1 MFRIKDF
8 HIYSKYSI
16 CKLFI
21 TKKKLVFLFFT
32 HFAVNI
38 FNQLLL
44 QLSFKRIVIFNK
56 KICLTFK
63 SNLYIIGIHFLFILF
78 SPYTEALSNVTAK
91 TIVGSAPYLQ
101 LKSDQDGNVGTKIKG
116 LNELLGFRMP
126 TTENNNALKFVD
138 VSESLS
144 FGGKPL
150 QIPEGTKF
158 SDIITMVP
166 ANGQA
171 NALSQFNVGDD
182 DGDAS
187 LTENTTIEGTLTAT
201 WYDNNNVINDL
212 SRELNVCGGPYFLKI
227 GAQNVAVSTKY
238 GQPNK
243 NIYGSQPVITYQF
256 MLDGGPKL
264 CFVQPNM
271 NVYKNSSYMTKYP
284 NGYNP
289 EVWDPGTSPS
299 SNNLQ
304 QGGGFKAEQ
313 FKPIT
318 GFKDITFM
326 LIGSGADQ
334 SQYRCQL
341 DSSNSTNWVTLQS
354 SAASKDL
361 GANCQVRYDSV
372 TKPTTPLTINMEYTA
387 DKGKTW
393 QNIGKITLPIPQKWA
408 IIPTRVTGFRDFLGS
423 SYLAYDECRRIIDGQ
438 AIPKTTSAQV
448 NDMSEAGKA
457 WRQKYLYR
465 RDELTNSLQ
474 AYRPEGTSSSIDFFE
489 KPAARDLGTFVSE
502 WGIFP
507 QFGNYL
513 WTAEMYRTNKP
524 FAVHSRPG
532 LSHALGSVTDEGMYL
547 GQGQSAQILCRG
559 ENGIS
564 ALPTR

>member
-78 SPYTEALSNVTAK
+78 SPYTEALSNITVK

-150 QIPEGTKF
+150 QVPEGTKF

-171 NALSQFNVGDD
+171 NALSQFNNVGDD

-212 SRELNVCGGPYFLKI
+212 SREFNVCGGPYFLKI

-256 MLDGGPKL
+256 MLEGAPKL
-264 CFVQPNM
+264 CFVQPGM

-289 EVWDPGTSPS
+289 EVWDSGTSRS
-299 SNNLQ
+299 STYQ
-304 QGGGFKAEQ
+304 RGGGFKAEQ

-318 GFKDITFM
+318 GFKYITFK

-341 DSSNSTNWVTLQS
+341 DSSNSINWVTLHS
-354 SAASKDL
+354 SVASEGL
-361 GANCQVRYDSV
+361 GANCYVRYDSV

-408 IIPTRVTGFRDFLGS
+408 IIPTKVKGFLDDD
-423 SYLAYDECRRIIDGQ
+423 SYTAYDECRRLIDGQ
-438 AIPKTTSAQV
+438 TIPKTTSAQV

-474 AYRPEGTSSSIDFFE
+474 ANTLEWTAKLIDNA
-489 KPAARDLGTFVSE
+489 KKYTYSRDLGTFLSE
-502 WGIFP
+502 WGT
-507 QFGNYL
+507 QGLGGHL

-524 FAVHSRPG
+524 FSVRGHPS
-532 LSHALGSVTDEGMYL
+532 SDSLGSVLDDGFSL
-547 GQGQSAQILCRG
+547 AQNQSAHIFCRG

>member
-21 TKKKLVFLFFT
+21 TKKKLVFLYFT
-32 HFAVNI
+32 HFSVNI
-38 FNQLLL
+38 FNQLMWLL
-44 QLSFKRIVIFNK
+44 TFKRINTSNKVIHLKLNSM
-56 KICLTFK
+56 L
-63 SNLYIIGIHFLFILF
+63 SIIGIHFLFILF
-78 SPYTEALSNVTAK
+78 SPYTEALSNITVK
-91 TIVGSAPYLQ
+91 TIAGSAPYLQ

-138 VSESLS
+138 VSKSIS

-171 NALSQFNVGDD
+171 NALSQFKVGDD

-212 SRELNVCGGPYFLKI
+212 SRELNLCGGPYFLKI

-334 SQYRCQL
+334 SLYRCQL

-354 SAASKDL
+354 PVASKDL
-361 GANCQVRYDSV
+361 GANCQVRYDSL
-372 TKPTTPLTINMEYTA
+372 TKPTTPLTINMEYSA

-408 IIPTRVTGFRDFLGS
+408 IIPTKVKGFLDIFDG
-423 SYLAYDECRRIIDGQ
+423 YLAYDECRRIIDGQ

-474 AYRPEGTSSSIDFFE
+474 ANTPEWTANAIDDVN
-489 KPAARDLGTFVSE
+489 KYVTARDLGTFASE
-502 WGIFP
+502 WARSYGTVVP
-507 QFGNYL
+507 

-524 FAVHSRPG
+524 FAVAITSGYLRVG
-532 LSHALGSVTDEGMYL
+532 IVEDELFTDDDTNY
-547 GQGQSAQILCRG
+547 IFCRG

-564 ALPTR
+564 TLPTR

>member
-1 MFRIKDF
+1 M
-8 HIYSKYSI
+8 
-16 CKLFI
+16 
-21 TKKKLVFLFFT
+21 
-32 HFAVNI
+32 
-38 FNQLLL
+38 
-44 QLSFKRIVIFNK
+44 LS
-56 KICLTFK
+56 
-63 SNLYIIGIHFLFILF
+63 IIGIHFLFILF
-78 SPYTEALSNVTAK
+78 SPYTEALSNITVK
-91 TIVGSAPYLQ
+91 TIAGNAPYLQ

-201 WYDNNNVINDL
+201 WYENNNVINDL
-212 SRELNVCGGPYFLKI
+212 SREFNVCGGPYFLKI

-256 MLDGGPKL
+256 MLEGGPKL
-264 CFVQPNM
+264 CFVQPDM
-271 NVYKNSSYMTKYP
+271 HVYKNSSYITKYP

-289 EVWDPGTSPS
+289 EVWDPGSTSS
-299 SNNLQ
+299 RWSDWQ
-304 QGGGFKAEQ
+304 EGGGFKAEQ

-318 GFKDITFM
+318 GVKDITFE

-334 SQYRCQL
+334 RQYRCKL
-341 DSSNSTNWVTLQS
+341 DSSNNTNWVTLQS
-354 SAASKDL
+354 STASKDL

-408 IIPTRVTGFRDFLGS
+408 IVPTQVTGFLDGHGRNT
-423 SYLAYDECRRIIDGQ
+423 AYDECRRIIDGQ

-474 AYRPEGTSSSIDFFE
+474 ANKPEGAANASVDFN
-489 KPAARDLGTFVSE
+489 KYPLSRDLGTFMSE
-502 WGIFP
+502 WGWFY
-507 QFGNYL
+507 QFAVHL
-513 WTAEMYRTNKP
+513 WTAEMDRTNRP
-524 FAVHSRPG
+524 FSVFNGDSSGIIWWGWGAQFE
-532 LSHALGSVTDEGMYL
+532 LGPS
-547 GQGQSAQILCRG
+547 QSAQIFCRG
-559 ENGIS
+559 ENGIT

>member
-1 MFRIKDF
+1 MKR
-8 HIYSKYSI
+8 
-16 CKLFI
+16 KLI
-21 TKKKLVFLFFT
+21 FLFFIN
-32 HFAVNI
+32 FKFNI
-38 FNQLLL
+38 FNQLIWHLI
-44 QLSFKRIVIFNK
+44 FKRINPSNKVIHLKLNST
-56 KICLTFK
+56 L
-63 SNLYIIGIHFLFILF
+63 SIIGIHFLFILF

-138 VSESLS
+138 VSESIS

-150 QIPEGTKF
+150 QVPEGTKF

-171 NALSQFNVGDD
+171 SALSQFNVGDD

-201 WYDNNNVINDL
+201 WYDNNNVITDL
-212 SRELNVCGGPYFLKI
+212 SRELNVCGGPYFLKM

-318 GFKDITFM
+318 GFKDAAFM

-334 SQYRCQL
+334 SLYRCQL

-354 SAASKDL
+354 PVASKDL

-372 TKPTTPLTINMEYTA
+372 TKPTTPLTINMEYSA

-408 IIPTRVTGFRDFLGS
+408 IIPTKVKGFLDIFDG
-423 SYLAYDECRRIIDGQ
+423 YLAYDECRRIIDGQ

-474 AYRPEGTSSSIDFFE
+474 ANTPEWTANASVDSN
-489 KPAARDLGTFVSE
+489 KYPAARDLGTFMSE
-502 WGIFP
+502 WGGP
-507 QFGNYL
+507 YYFGTYL

-524 FAVHSRPG
+524 FAVIDYG
-532 LSHALGSVTDEGMYL
+532 LLGSVKDDGFDL
-547 GQGQSAQILCRG
+547 GQGQSAQIFCRG

-564 ALPTR
+564 TLPTR

>member
-1 MFRIKDF
+1 MW
-8 HIYSKYSI
+8 
-16 CKLFI
+16 
-21 TKKKLVFLFFT
+21 
-32 HFAVNI
+32 
-38 FNQLLL
+38 LLT
-44 QLSFKRIVIFNK
+44 FKRIYPSNKVIHLKLNS
-56 KICLTFK
+56 TV
-63 SNLYIIGIHFLFILF
+63 SIIGIHFLFILF
-78 SPYTEALSNVTAK
+78 SPYTEALSNITVK
-91 TIVGSAPYLQ
+91 TIAGNVPYLQ

-212 SRELNVCGGPYFLKI
+212 SREFNVCGGPYFLKI
-227 GAQNVAVSTKY
+227 SAQNVAVSTKY

-256 MLDGGPKL
+256 MLEGAPKL
-264 CFVQPNM
+264 CFVQPGM

-289 EVWDPGTSPS
+289 EVWDSGTSRS
-299 SNNLQ
+299 STYQ
-304 QGGGFKAEQ
+304 RGGGFKAEQ

-318 GFKDITFM
+318 GFKYITFK

-341 DSSNSTNWVTLQS
+341 DSSNSINWVTLHS
-354 SAASKDL
+354 SVASEGL
-361 GANCQVRYDSV
+361 GANCYVRYDSV

-408 IIPTRVTGFRDFLGS
+408 IIPTRLKGFLNDKD
-423 SYLAYDECRRIIDGQ
+423 SYTAYDECRRIIDGQ
-438 AIPKTTSAQV
+438 TIPKTTSAQV
-448 NDMSEAGKA
+448 NDMSESGKA

-474 AYRPEGTSSSIDFFE
+474 ANTPEGTAKPIDNA
-489 KPAARDLGTFVSE
+489 KKYTYSRDLGTFLSE
-502 WGIFP
+502 WGAQEFAS
-507 QFGNYL
+507 FL
-513 WTAEMYRTNKP
+513 WTAEMYRTNQP
-524 FAVHSRPG
+524 FAVYGHPSND
-532 LSHALGSVTDEGMYL
+532 SLGSIQDVVSFL
-547 GQGQSAQILCRG
+547 GEVQSAQILCRG

-564 ALPTR
+564 TLPTK

>member
-1 MFRIKDF
+1 MFKIRKF
-8 HIYSKYSI
+8 FIYDKYPI
-16 CKLFI
+16 YRLFI
-21 TKKKLVFLFFT
+21 MKRELISLFFIN
-32 HFAVNI
+32 FKFNI
-38 FNQLLL
+38 FNQLIWRLT
-44 QLSFKRIVIFNK
+44 FKRINHSNKVIHLKLNS
-56 KICLTFK
+56 TV
-63 SNLYIIGIHFLFILF
+63 SIIVIHFLFIFF

-150 QIPEGTKF
+150 QVPEGTKF

-171 NALSQFNVGDD
+171 NALSQFKVGDD

-201 WYDNNNVINDL
+201 WYDDNNVINDL
-212 SRELNVCGGPYFLKI
+212 SRELNLCGGPYFLKI

-264 CFVQPNM
+264 CFVQPGM
-271 NVYKNSSYMTKYP
+271 HVYKNSSYITKYP

-299 SNNLQ
+299 SSILQ

-318 GFKDITFM
+318 GFKGIIFK

-341 DSSNSTNWVTLQS
+341 DSSNSTNWVTLLS
-354 SAASKDL
+354 STASKDL

-372 TKPTTPLTINMEYTA
+372 TKPTTPLTINMEYSA

-393 QNIGKITLPIPQKWA
+393 QNIDKITLPIPQKWA
-408 IIPTRVTGFRDFLGS
+408 IIPTKVKGFLGMFDG
-423 SYLAYDECRRIIDGQ
+423 YLAYDECRRIIDGQ

-465 RDELTNSLQ
+465 RDELTNSLLVNK
-474 AYRPEGTSSSIDFFE
+474 PEG
-489 KPAARDLGTFVSE
+489 AANASVAFNKYPFSRDLGTFMSE
-502 WGIFP
+502 WGALS
-507 QFGNYL
+507 QFGDYL
-513 WTAEMYRTNKP
+513 WTAEMDRTNRP
-524 FAVHSRPG
+524 FA
-532 LSHALGSVTDEGMYL
+532 AYNGSPFGTIWWGWVADFVLDEG
-547 GQGQSAQILCRG
+547 QSSQILCRG
-559 ENGIS
+559 ENGIT

>member
-1 MFRIKDF
+1 MKR
-8 HIYSKYSI
+8 
-16 CKLFI
+16 KLI
-21 TKKKLVFLFFT
+21 SLFFID
-32 HFAVNI
+32 FKFNI
-38 FNQLLL
+38 FNQLIWLL
-44 QLSFKRIVIFNK
+44 TFKRINPSNKVIHLKLN
-56 KICLTFK
+56 LTL
-63 SNLYIIGIHFLFILF
+63 SIIVIQFLFIFF

-126 TTENNNALKFVD
+126 TTENNNALKPVD
-138 VSESLS
+138 VSKSIS

-171 NALSQFNVGDD
+171 SALSQFKVGDD

-212 SRELNVCGGPYFLKI
+212 SRELNLCGGPYFLKI

-256 MLDGGPKL
+256 MLEGGPKL
-264 CFVQPNM
+264 CFVQPDDM
-271 NVYKNSSYMTKYP
+271 VVYNSGPYMTKYP

-299 SNNLQ
+299 SNYQLD
-304 QGGGFKAEQ
+304 GGFKAEQ

-318 GFKDITFM
+318 GSKDITFK

-354 SAASKDL
+354 PVASKDL
-361 GANCQVRYDSV
+361 GANCQVRYDSL
-372 TKPTTPLTINMEYTA
+372 TKPTTPLTINMEYSA
-387 DKGKTW
+387 DEGKTW

-408 IIPTRVTGFRDFLGS
+408 IKTRAPFLSKFGYYS
-423 SYLAYDECRRIIDGQ
+423 AYDECRRIIDGQ

-474 AYRPEGTSSSIDFFE
+474 ANTPEWTANAIDDVN
-489 KPAARDLGTFVSE
+489 KYVTARDLGTFASE
-502 WGIFP
+502 WARSYGTVVP
-507 QFGNYL
+507 

-524 FAVHSRPG
+524 FAVAITSGYLRV
-532 LSHALGSVTDEGMYL
+532 GSVEDELFTDDETDD
-547 GQGQSAQILCRG
+547 IFCRG

>member
-1 MFRIKDF
+1 MFKIRKFFIDDKYP
-8 HIYSKYSI
+8 IYR
-16 CKLFI
+16 LFI
-21 TKKKLVFLFFT
+21 MKRELISLFFIN
-32 HFAVNI
+32 FKFNI
-38 FNQLLL
+38 FNQLIWRLT
-44 QLSFKRIVIFNK
+44 FKRIYPSNKVIHLKLN
-56 KICLTFK
+56 
-63 SNLYIIGIHFLFILF
+63 SMVSIIVIHFLFIFF

-138 VSESLS
+138 VSESIS

-150 QIPEGTKF
+150 QVPEGTKF

-201 WYDNNNVINDL
+201 WYENNNVINDL
-212 SRELNVCGGPYFLKI
+212 SREFNVCGGPYFLKI

-318 GFKDITFM
+318 GFKDAAFM

-334 SQYRCQL
+334 SLYRCQL

-354 SAASKDL
+354 PVASKDL

-408 IIPTRVTGFRDFLGS
+408 IIPTKVKGFLDIFDG
-423 SYLAYDECRRIIDGQ
+423 YLAYDECRRIIDGQ

-465 RDELTNSLQ
+465 KDELTNSLLVNT
-474 AYRPEGTSSSIDFFE
+474 PEGAANASVDFKKYPFS
-489 KPAARDLGTFVSE
+489 RDLGTFMSE
-502 WGIFP
+502 WGRFT
-507 QFGNYL
+507 QFGTYI
-513 WTAEMYRTNKP
+513 WTAEMDRTNRP
-524 FAVHSRPG
+524 FAAYNSDPYG
-532 LSHALGSVTDEGMYL
+532 IIWWGWGAEFEL
-547 GQGQSAQILCRG
+547 GQSQSAQILCRG

-564 ALPTR
+564 TLSTR

>member
-1 MFRIKDF
+1 MFKIKDF

-32 HFAVNI
+32 HFAFNI
-38 FNQLLL
+38 FNQLMWL
-44 QLSFKRIVIFNK
+44 
-56 KICLTFK
+56 LTFRWINSPK
-63 SNLYIIGIHFLFILF
+63 KVIHLKLNSTLSIIVILF
-78 SPYTEALSNVTAK
+78 SPYTKALSNITAK
-91 TIVGSAPYLQ
+91 TIAGNVPYLQ
-101 LKSDQDGNVGTKIKG
+101 LKPDQDGNVGTKIKG
-116 LNELLGFRMP
+116 LNELLGFIMP
-126 TTENNNALKFVD
+126 TTENNNALKPIG
-138 VSESLS
+138 VSESIS

-150 QIPEGTKF
+150 QVPEGTKF

-171 NALSQFNVGDD
+171 SALSQFNVGDD

-212 SRELNVCGGPYFLKI
+212 SRELNLCGGPYFLKI

-299 SNNLQ
+299 SDLVQ

-318 GFKDITFM
+318 GVKDITFK

-334 SQYRCQL
+334 SLYRCQL
-341 DSSNSTNWVTLQS
+341 DSSNSTNWVTLLS
-354 SAASKDL
+354 STASKDL

-372 TKPTTPLTINMEYTA
+372 TKPTTPLTINMEYSA

-408 IIPTRVTGFRDFLGS
+408 IIPTQVKGFLDIFDG
-423 SYLAYDECRRIIDGQ
+423 YLAYDECRRIIDGQ
-438 AIPKTTSAQV
+438 AIPKTTSDQV

-474 AYRPEGTSSSIDFFE
+474 ANTPEGTAKAIDDVHKYPSS
-489 KPAARDLGTFVSE
+489 RDLGTFVSE
-502 WGIFP
+502 WGMFP
-507 QFGNYL
+507 DNKTFI

-524 FAVHSRPG
+524 FSAVSIMGNIWDDRYD
-532 LSHALGSVTDEGMYL
+532 LSQA
-547 GQGQSAQILCRG
+547 QSAQILCRG
-559 ENGIS
+559 EDGIRT
-564 ALPTR
+564 LPTR